1 MWSSIFFKN
10 PPSHFFV
17 SVTAGS
23 PDYVKYRVVDMFT
36 HCTHAS
42 VKKKIVEQFS
52 IESPLRVV
60 IATIAFG
67 MGMNCR
73 DIRQIIHWGIPQ
85 DAESYVQE
93 SGRAGRDGKQSIAV
107 ILKKPRDLDKRYT
120 TEQMIEYCKCT
131 TCRRSILYREF
142 PGCER
147 PSLGCLCC
155 DLCAKS
161 CQCGH
166 CHSKLASFV
175 LPTMQ

>member
-73 DIRQIIHWGIPQ
+73 DIRQIIH
-85 DAESYVQE
+85 
-93 SGRAGRDGKQSIAV
+93 GR
-107 ILKKPRDLDKRYT
+107 
-120 TEQMIEYCKCT
+120 
-131 TCRRSILYREF
+131 
-142 PGCER
+142 
-147 PSLGCLCC
+147 
-155 DLCAKS
+155 
-161 CQCGH
+161 
-166 CHSKLASFV
+166 
-175 LPTMQ
+175 